1 MIECPSCGHQVSREA
16 AACPN
21 CGHPIRKSAFRAI
34 DEGFGALLGCLGT
47 LVGVVALVV
56 LVMLLFGGC

>member
-1 MIECPSCGHQVSREA
+1 VIECPSCGHLVSREA

-34 DEGFGALLGCLGT
+34 DAGLGALFGCLGS
-47 LVGVVALVV
+47 LLAVVVVIVVVVV
-56 LVMLLFGGC
+56 LFSGC

>member
-21 CGHPIRKSAFRAI
+21 CGHPIRKSAFRAL
-34 DEGFGALLGCLGT
+34 DEGLGALLGCVGT
-47 LVGVVALVV
+47 LFAVAVVIVVAVV
-56 LVMLLFGGC
+56 LFSGC